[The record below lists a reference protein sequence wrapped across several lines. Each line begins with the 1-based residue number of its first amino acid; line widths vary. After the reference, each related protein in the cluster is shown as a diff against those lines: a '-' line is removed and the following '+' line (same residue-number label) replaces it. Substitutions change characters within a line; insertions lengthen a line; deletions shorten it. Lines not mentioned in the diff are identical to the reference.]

1 MPFLD
6 YCYMNSS
13 IHIVPNDIYEQI
25 IIISLSN
32 FGRIQMEHRF
42 NKKALVVSH
51 KVYTDDLIFFCQ
63 LITDRAMLLY
73 REIHN
78 TPAYHSYPDRLS
90 KF

>member
-1 MPFLD
+1 
-6 YCYMNSS
+6 
-13 IHIVPNDIYEQI
+13 
-25 IIISLSN
+25 
-32 FGRIQMEHRF
+32 MEHRF